1 MGFTVP
7 AGHEMK
13 EAVWSLISTI
23 FCAEKGI
30 EADEETLASTS
41 WSLFDPFHW
50 FSLRKGKLAYCV
62 PKLKA
67 YF

>member
-13 EAVWSLISTI
+13 AAVWSLISTI